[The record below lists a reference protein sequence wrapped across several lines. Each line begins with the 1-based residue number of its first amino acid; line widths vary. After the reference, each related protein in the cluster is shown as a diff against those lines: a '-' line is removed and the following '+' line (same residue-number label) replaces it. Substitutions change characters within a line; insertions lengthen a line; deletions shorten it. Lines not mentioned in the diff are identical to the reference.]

1 MRLSLRRVTGKQA
14 LVALLALASG
24 CGDSRTGPRPP
35 DPGVLFPG
43 VTTTGRVESLR
54 DTVRF
59 MLDLHD
65 VEGGAVY
72 FTVPGAMMRLEIFD
86 AAGQR
91 IAMAFD
97 EHHTGSPQRFIPRLV
112 PRSADRY
119 RVEVSSVTSDAPGEF
134 TIRVFPA
141 SDAPEHVPAVMPIG
155 SVVRGEDL
163 HHRWDVDTFA
173 LSVTQTQLVTLTVRR
188 TKAGTGDLAV
198 RGWDAGYYYF
208 GIGAGPADTVLGAVT
223 TPPFTLPAGSHWR
236 FQVTYGDVGPDSG
249 STGYEVL
256 LQPVNTGSG
265 MAPATR

>member
-1 MRLSLRRVTGKQA
+1 MRLSRCLAGFRI
-14 LVALLALASG
+14 LLALVPIVVG
-24 CGDSRTGPRPP
+24 CADSRTGPRPP
-35 DPGVLFPG
+35 DPSILFPG
-43 VTTTGRVESLR
+43 VATTGRVQSLR

-65 VEGGAVY
+65 MEGGAVY
-72 FTVPGAMMRLEIFD
+72 FTVPGEMMRLEIFD

-97 EHHTGSPQRFIPRLV
+97 AHHSGSPQRFIPRVV
-112 PRSADRY
+112 PGSPDRY
-119 RVEVSSVTSDAPGEF
+119 RVEVSSVTNDAPSEF
-134 TIRVFPA
+134 TIRVFAA
-141 SDAPEHVPAVMPIG
+141 SDAPEHVAAVMPLG

-163 HHRWDVDTFA
+163 RHRWDADTFA

-198 RGWDAGYYYF
+198 RGWDDGYYYF

-223 TPPFTLPAGSHWR
+223 TPPFTLSAGSHWR
-236 FQVTYGDVGPDSG
+236 FQVSYGDTGPDSG

-256 LQPVNTGSG
+256 LKPVSTASG
-265 MAPATR
+265 VAPAAR